1 MESRFAERARLI
13 RQILHPEQEG
23 GQPAAGPADESG
35 EGSRAPGGEREGT
48 ADKGKTE

>member
-23 GQPAAGPADESG
+23 GRPAAGPADEGKADEG
-35 EGSRAPGGEREGT
+35 ET
-48 ADKGKTE
+48 Q